1 MPQLLPERKK
11 PPVPDDGELSLPNMF
26 AALGGGLAA
35 AAVFAVITKGT
46 LAGLLLAHLAPLPLM
61 IVALGFGL
69 RHGATSAVIAAGL
82 LSIWPG
88 PGFGLAYAGLVAIPA
103 TLACYVALGAPF
115 RGKDLV
121 TRNRPALAVLVAG
134 AALALAASA
143 AVTLA
148 AIQFGGLEEALN
160 PLRAKAYLIIE
171 DMIRSQDLGDR
182 IDSKHLSGIAAF
194 AFPATISAYALLI
207 HSLNLWSAGQLAK
220 ASGLLTRSWPDIAAE
235 FALPK
240 AAAVVF
246 VAASALASVGDLAGQ
261 YGLIVAETLGLALAL
276 QGLAVA
282 HALMRSAKLGTIAL
296 VIAYFAIG
304 LLGWPILL
312 FTVIGVADAVFSFRV
327 RKGAT
332 AQERR
337 G

>member
-11 PPVPDDGELSLPNMF
+11 PPVPDPGDVSLPNMF

-46 LAGLLLAHLAPLPLM
+46 LAGLLLAHLAPLPIM

-69 RHGATSAVIAAGL
+69 RHGATSAVIATGL

-88 PGFGLAYAGLVAIPA
+88 PGFGLAYAGIVSVPA

-121 TRNRPALAVLVAG
+121 ARKQPALAVLSAG
-134 AALALAASA
+134 VALALAASA
-143 AVTLA
+143 GVTLA
-148 AIQFGGLEEALN
+148 AIQLGGLEEALN

-171 DMIRSQDLGDR
+171 DMIRAQDLGDKL
-182 IDSKHLSGIAAF
+182 DAKHLSGVAAF
-194 AFPATISAYALLI
+194 AFPATIAAYALLI
-207 HSLNLWSAGQLAK
+207 HSLNLWSAGQLAR
-220 ASGLLTRSWPDIAAE
+220 ASGLLARQWPDIAAE

-240 AAAVVF
+240 AVAVAF
-246 VAASALASVGDLAGQ
+246 VAASALASVGDLPGQ
-261 YGLIVAETLGLALAL
+261 YGLIFAETLGLALAL
-276 QGLAVA
+276 QGIAVA
-282 HALMRSAKLGTIAL
+282 HALMRGAKLGAIAL

-312 FTVIGVADAVFSFRV
+312 FTVIGVADAVFSFRA
-327 RKGAT
+327 RKGAA